1 MGRLKPGV
9 TAAQVEANLAT
20 VFRTT
25 ARAGFDG
32 GSCATCHVRTSFF
45 RDGRVHRLTSGRPPS
60 PHAIDD
66 GFETPTLLGT
76 VESAPYFHDG
86 RFATLADV
94 VAWFDRT
101 FALGLSGAER
111 GDLTAYVEAV
121 GAVDRRE
128 DDRSRARRMVETFV
142 YLGLLVDGEA
152 RDDRGIWNAAID
164 AALAEIA
171 RHPRAAAVESTIA
184 ELEARLRALAARV
197 NAGAP
202 LPELRPEVIETRRRL
217 IRLAADWAGA
227 LAGTTMQ

>member
-1 MGRLKPGV
+1 MASALSDL
-9 TAAQVEANLAT
+9 AAIVHERHSRSDHKAPPHVLVVAAM
-20 VFRTT
+20 
-25 ARAGFDG
+25 ARARDFDPND
-32 GSCATCHVRTSFF
+32 SFNEESPSHILGQIL
-45 RDGRVHRLTSGRPPS
+45 RDGPEVGV
-60 PHAIDD
+60 
-66 GFETPTLLGT
+66 F
-76 VESAPYFHDG
+76 
-86 RFATLADV
+86 V
-94 VAWFDRT
+94 VAWFDRS
-101 FALGLSGAER
+101 FALGLSAAER
-111 GDLTAYVEAV
+111 ADLTAYLEAV

-171 RHPRAAAVESTIA
+171 RHPRAAAVEATIA

-227 LAGTTMQ
+227 LAGTTMK